1 MSFISATKMV
11 IKASGMMIK
20 ASGVMIKAMIEGIE
34 TWMWMALSTRIKV
47 SVAAIVVLIL
57 MHVEIATNH
66 RCATAFLYFGNVS
79 VIWTQGTLSECRI
92 NGSIGILVMLDAE
105 LTFTMTN
112 VFAGFHKVSRLPT
125 VIHFHGHDRMM
136 HSTMSVMA
144 TKAYFGESLIIEKRI
159 VIKH

>member
-1 MSFISATKMV
+1 MSI
-11 IKASGMMIK
+11 
-20 ASGVMIKAMIEGIE
+20 
-34 TWMWMALSTRIKV
+34 
-47 SVAAIVVLIL
+47 AAVVVLIL

-66 RCATAFLYFGNVS
+66 RCAAAFLYFGNVS
-79 VIWTQGTLSECRI
+79 IIGTQGTLSECRI
-92 NGSIGILVMLDAE
+92 NGSVGILVVLDAE
-105 LTFTMTN
+105 LSFAMTN

-159 VIKH
+159 VIKHRCVDQVTSELFDICRVKCLWALQCKIQPNIVSYSYFHIIIC